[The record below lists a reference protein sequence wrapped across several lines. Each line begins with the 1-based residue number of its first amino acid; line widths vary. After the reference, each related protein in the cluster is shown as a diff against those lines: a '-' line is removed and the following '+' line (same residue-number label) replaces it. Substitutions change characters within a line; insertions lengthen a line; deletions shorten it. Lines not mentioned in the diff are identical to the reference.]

1 MYWNIKA
8 VKKELA
14 WFQRILSPSIPLK
27 GRFVFLRRIPR
38 LFHVLLRFVDSESTI
53 LYTKTAIL
61 LGTKTFSLQGYS
73 GGGQNSAELAK
84 SKKKMNKAMHI
95 NVAC

>member
-27 GRFVFLRRIPR
+27 GRFVFLRGVSR

-53 LYTKTAIL
+53 LYTKTFL
-61 LGTKTFSLQGYS
+61 LGTKTFSQQGYS
-73 GGGQNSAELAK
+73 GGGQNSVELAK
-84 SKKKMNKAMHI
+84 SKKKMNKAIHI

>member
-8 VKKELA
+8 IKKELA

-27 GRFVFLRRIPR
+27 GRFVFLRGVSR
-38 LFHVLLRFVDSESTI
+38 LFHVLLRFVDSESII
-53 LYTKTAIL
+53 LYTKTFVSDPI
-61 LGTKTFSLQGYS
+61 GYQGYS

-84 SKKKMNKAMHI
+84 SKKKMNKAIHI

>member
-27 GRFVFLRRIPR
+27 GRFVFLRGVSR

-53 LYTKTAIL
+53 LYTKTFVSDPI
-61 LGTKTFSLQGYS
+61 GYQDFLS
-73 GGGQNSAELAK
+73 TRLFRSAELAK
-84 SKKKMNKAMHI
+84 SKKKMNKAIHK